1 VQKIL
6 FFSSNKNKIKEIKNK
21 LKNYNIKIITIKKN
35 KEVSFPTESGL
46 SFNENASIKS
56 NFGFKIYKIPCFA
69 DDSGICISA
78 LKNMPG
84 IASKK
89 FLKSFKTESEGLQ
102 YILDITKKK
111 MDFDAYFYSSI
122 AFTINNTKTI
132 FFNGIVKGLISQKPL
147 GLGGF
152 GYDPIFIPRGKKNT
166 FAEMTIEE
174 KNNISHRSIAINKFI
189 NYLTKTASPL

>member
-1 VQKIL
+1 MH
-6 FFSSNKNKIKEIKNK
+6 
-21 LKNYNIKIITIKKN
+21 
-35 KEVSFPTESGL
+35 VSL
-46 SFNENASIKS
+46 SYLSLS
-56 NFGFKIYKIPCFA
+56 LSTYV
-69 DDSGICISA
+69 
-78 LKNMPG
+78 
-84 IASKK
+84 
-89 FLKSFKTESEGLQ
+89 FL
-102 YILDITKKK
+102 
-111 MDFDAYFYSSI
+111 AYFYSSI